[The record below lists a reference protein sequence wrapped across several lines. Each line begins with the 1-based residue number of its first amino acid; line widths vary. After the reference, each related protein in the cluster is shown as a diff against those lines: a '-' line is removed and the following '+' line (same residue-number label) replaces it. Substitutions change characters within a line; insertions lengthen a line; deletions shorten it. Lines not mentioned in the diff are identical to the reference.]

1 MKRQKSFENNNAKLY
16 LVGTPIGNLEDITFR
31 AINTLKS
38 VDIIYCEDTRTSY
51 KLLNHYE
58 ITTKLK
64 SVHLFNEN
72 EISHEIIDTIKSG
85 LNVAIISDAGLP
97 IISDPGWIVV
107 KEAVENDIDVV
118 SIPGATAGLTALIA
132 SGIPAHSF
140 YFAGFLN
147 SKKAKRKQ
155 ELKKLYNKEET
166 IIMYESPHRI
176 EETLKII
183 NKLKNKIKDIEKEIQ
198 KAPVKEIKKL
208 AGRLPC
214 VHFKDYGVV
223 RGGDPQVQ
231 FAPIGDGNLDW
242 DEIIAAC
249 KESGVKYALI
259 EQDNSFGADP
269 FECLKRSYDFLIS
282 KGLEAK

>member
-1 MKRQKSFENNNAKLY
+1 MQRQKSFEKDNAKLY

-31 AINTLKS
+31 AINTLKM

-51 KLLNHYE
+51 KLLSHYE
-58 ITTKLK
+58 IDTKLK

-72 EISHEIIDTIKSG
+72 EISHEIIENIKKG

-97 IISDPGWIVV
+97 IISDPGWVVV
-107 KEAVENDIDVV
+107 KEAVDNDIDVV

-132 SGIPAHSF
+132 SGIPAHDF

-176 EETLKII
+176 VETLSILDELYTNRNIVLARELTKKHEEYLRGKPKELLEVAETLKGEMVLII
-183 NKLKNKIKDIEKEIQ
+183 EGNQNPETDELIELNDLSIEEHYNFYLEKGMTSKDAMKQVSLDRHISKKE
-198 KAPVKEIKKL
+198 V
-208 AGRLPC
+208 
-214 VHFKDYGVV
+214 Y
-223 RGGDPQVQ
+223 
-231 FAPIGDGNLDW
+231 
-242 DEIIAAC
+242 EIIT
-249 KESGVKYALI
+249 K
-259 EQDNSFGADP
+259 
-269 FECLKRSYDFLIS
+269 
-282 KGLEAK
+282 